1 MIDNGIQKKVF
12 FESINKFM
20 NENKLILKGGTIV
33 DATIISVPTST
44 NNEAKQRAPEMHSTK
59 KRNQWYF
66 GIKCHI

>member
-1 MIDNGIQKKVF
+1 
-12 FESINKFM
+12 M

-44 NNEAKQRAPEMHSTK
+44 NNEAKQRAPEMHFTK

>member
-1 MIDNGIQKKVF
+1 
-12 FESINKFM
+12 M

-33 DATIISVPTST
+33 DAIIISVPTST

>member
-1 MIDNGIQKKVF
+1 MIDNGKSF
-12 FESINKFM
+12 FRGYQQIYD
-20 NENKLILKGGTIV
+20 ENKLILKGGTIV